1 MSIKSITLAALLICC
16 CGPAFAICDPNV
28 GCSDTE
34 RFSKSELRGLSCE
47 NLWVIRN
54 TIYQENGYCFKT
66 QRAINYLGNDQCS
79 ISNMS
84 AVPLSQIERFNIG
97 QIVAVERQQGCN

>member
-1 MSIKSITLAALLICC
+1 MTVKSIALAVLLLGFT
-16 CGPAFAICDPNV
+16 GPAFAICDQNI
-28 GCSDTE
+28 GCSDSD
-34 RFSKSELRGLSCE
+34 RFSKSDLRDLSCE
-47 NLWVIRN
+47 NLWVVRN

-79 ISNMS
+79 ITNMS

-97 QIVAVERQQGCN
+97 QIVAVERQMGCN